1 MEVIAARGPVLVF
14 FFDFSQLNSV
24 RALPYVIEWHRRYA
38 DLGLSVIGVQAPRFP
53 FGADPG
59 TVRTGIERLGVEFPV
74 VIDDRQELWYSYGC
88 EGWPSLFLWGR
99 GGILQWFHFGE
110 GDYRSTEEAIQASL
124 GKPGADADLP
134 EPMGAIRETD
144 VQGIEVIA
152 PGAELIPAEGR
163 AWTIEDDGDGF
174 DIEYEG
180 GGIHVTAGGT
190 GRLLTVIDGLPS
202 EAIEIEGPGLYT
214 LAEHGRHGSHRI
226 EIELVGSPE
235 IWSVSFSPA
244 PA

>member
-24 RALPYVIEWHRRYA
+24 RALPYVIEWHRRYR
-38 DLGLSVIGVQAPRFP
+38 DLGLTVIGVQAPRFP

-59 TVRTGIERLGVEFPV
+59 TVRTGIDRLGIEFPV

-124 GKPGADADLP
+124 GKAGADAELP

-152 PGAELIPAEGR
+152 TGAELIPAEGR
-163 AWTIEDDGDGF
+163 AWTVAEAGDGF
-174 DIEYEG
+174 DHE
-180 GGIHVTAGGT
+180 
-190 GRLLTVIDGLPS
+190 
-202 EAIEIEGPGLYT
+202 
-214 LAEHGRHGSHRI
+214 
-226 EIELVGSPE
+226 
-235 IWSVSFSPA
+235 
-244 PA
+244 